1 MERSGKGEG
10 IIKTADRRVRRGNRI
25 KQCIV
30 LITALSAAV
39 LSGCSLAQEEAGAQN
54 PQEDRLVGV
63 FVTTQHPDNGVPEMV
78 MRPDGKIV
86 IKENREGIPGRLI
99 FEETSLQDVV
109 FEGMDGYG
117 IYSIQ
122 VQDENLGGNCFYGIS
137 DDVFSDIYWETGD
150 KDLIETTIYVSRE
163 GPDCFYFNP
172 VYQTEQGDIYL
183 QPGNGVAYAEKTE
196 GASFT
201 HTLSWDRKV
210 TGKDQE
216 SVTGSSF
223 TVHITFAELP
233 AAYRL
238 LFFQEDNSADKVLT
252 GKELLSMEESGQWEL
267 KIPEETAY
275 LILEQESGQGE
286 ITRTLCNRGDG
297 SLEFLKSLGGGI
309 LVKQQ
314 IGLLWE

>member
-1 MERSGKGEG
+1 MERSGKGEN
-10 IIKTADRRVRRGNRI
+10 IIKTADMRGRRGSRI
-25 KQCIV
+25 KQYIA
-30 LITALSAAV
+30 LITVLSVCA
-39 LSGCSLAQEEAGAQN
+39 LSGCSLALEEARTQN

-63 FVTTQHPDNGVPEMV
+63 FVTKQHPDNGVPELV
-78 MRPDGKIV
+78 MRPDGEIV

-99 FEETSLQDVV
+99 FDETSLQDVV
-109 FEGMDGYG
+109 FEGMEGYG

-122 VQDENLGGNCFYGIS
+122 VREEALGGNCLYGIS
-137 DDVFSDIYWETGD
+137 DDAFSDIYWETGD

-163 GPDCFYFNP
+163 GPRCFYFNP
-172 VYQTEQGDIYL
+172 VYQTEQGDVYL
-183 QPGNGVAYAEKTE
+183 QPGNGLSYAEETE

-201 HTLSWDRKV
+201 HTLSWDRKI

-238 LFFQEDNSADKVLT
+238 LFFKEDNSIDKVMT
-252 GKELLSMEESGQWEL
+252 GKELLRMEENGQWEL
-267 KIPEETAY
+267 KVPEETAY
-275 LILEQESGQGE
+275 LMLEAESEQGE
-286 ITRTLCNRGDG
+286 VTRTLCNRGEK

-309 LVKQQ
+309 LMKQS
-314 IGLLWE
+314 IGLGWE